1 MTRAETGRGE
11 LATDTPNSSVI
22 RSPFFNAGDA
32 QESRMFH
39 ARAHVTIVVSAR
51 PPRARTGRYARPA
64 AIRGVATSGARGH
77 DQPVHHVIEPGANNS
92 RAPCSSCTMHL
103 FIFYL
108 FIRWDFYYLFLFPLL
123 KKYNGLNYILSNLS
137 SRERR
142 YGRSVN

>member
-32 QESRMFH
+32 QESRKFH

-51 PPRARTGRYARPA
+51 PPCRARTGRYARPA

-103 FIFYL
+103 FIFL
-108 FIRWDFYYLFLFPLL
+108 FIHTLGFLLFIFISFIL
-123 KKYNGLNYILSNLS
+123 KNIMALITFCPTCLHASAGM
-137 SRERR
+137 
-142 YGRSVN
+142 GVQ